1 MRSAAKVI
9 LKKES
14 AAVTPVRDPR
24 SMELGSG
31 KVVGMLTQSIL
42 NDGVNV
48 TEGFLHYGKP
58 KTMYFVRISVIIL

>member
-14 AAVTPVRDPR
+14 AAVTPVHDPR

-31 KVVGMLTQSIL
+31 KVAGKLLLNQVGT
-42 NDGVNV
+42 V
-48 TEGFLHYGKP
+48 
-58 KTMYFVRISVIIL
+58 